1 MARIRSSRKQA
12 PTGVDRL
19 SALPDELLHTVMS
32 FLPAPQAVQTS
43 ELSQRWRELWRT
55 MPCLDIDIRDFPS
68 AASFRK
74 MDGGPWDG
82 PWRKLEN
89 FATNLLMFHAAP
101 VLDRFRLHVSGK
113 NHQVELERWIRRGIK
128 HNPAVLEVTLTS
140 IVGMIELPSL
150 GPSASTAACRLK
162 RLHLCR
168 VSLDAGFA
176 DHLGTR
182 CPFLED
188 VELKGCECYFHEVV
202 SATLKNLVIDSDGV
216 GLEEMQL
223 AKLTEDEKKT
233 FPKLHNLKTLL
244 MGECNMREEF
254 DVLRFFLENVPS
266 LEKVTLRHCEYP
278 GVWKDDV
285 QQDLP
290 PQYRK
295 LVCYESQDLN
305 LIDIKYHNE
314 VSWLPDLEKALG
326 AVGRSGCGV
335 ASEMMETPPDMSHS
349 K

>member
-101 VLDRFRLHVSGK
+101 VLDSSGYTSAGRTTRWNWRASFAGTQRFD
-113 NHQVELERWIRRGIK
+113 RGVPPEK
-128 HNPAVLEVTLTS
+128 
-140 IVGMIELPSL
+140 
-150 GPSASTAACRLK
+150 AAPMPREFGCRL
-162 RLHLCR
+162 RR
-168 VSLDAGFA
+168 PPGD
-176 DHLGTR
+176 
-182 CPFLED
+182 
-188 VELKGCECYFHEVV
+188 
-202 SATLKNLVIDSDGV
+202 
-216 GLEEMQL
+216 Q

-305 LIDIKYHNE
+305 LIDIKYHN
-314 VSWLPDLEKALG
+314 DLEKALG

-349 K
+349 FGVAVLIGRLLGFLRVKYSGKGNI